1 MAQYDKQKMLVAC
14 VAKVKETWQK
24 AYGIWGDKIGA
35 IPVVEMNARLT
46 STAGRAFMLTA
57 WNQIH
62 HPNMVERM
70 DFSCFLMQNNWVD
83 FLAQTV
89 PHECAHFIALRVYG
103 DENHG
108 RGFKYVMQELGCR
121 VERCHSYQ
129 TKSQMEKA
137 ATPRKRITSRV

>member
-1 MAQYDKQKMLVAC
+1 MATYDKQKMLAAC
-14 VAKVKETWQK
+14 VAKVQETWRK
-24 AYGIWGDKIGA
+24 AYDIWGPRIGV

-57 WNQIH
+57 MNKKVV
-62 HPNMVERM
+62 PPMVERM
-70 DFSCFLMQNNWVD
+70 DFSCFLMQNNWYD

-108 RGFKYVMQELGCR
+108 QGFKYVMQELGCR
-121 VERCHSYQ
+121 VERCHTYK
-129 TKSQMEKA
+129 TKAQMERAKNV
-137 ATPRKRITSRV
+137 S

>member
-1 MAQYDKQKMLVAC
+1 MLAAC
-14 VAKVKETWQK
+14 VAKVQETWRK
-24 AYGIWGDKIGA
+24 AYDIWGPRIGV

-57 WNQIH
+57 MNKKVV
-62 HPNMVERM
+62 PPMVERM
-70 DFSCFLMQNNWVD
+70 DFSCFLMLHNWDD

-108 RGFKYVMQELGCR
+108 QGFKYVMQELGCR
-121 VERCHSYQ
+121 VERCHPYQ
-129 TKSQMEKA
+129 TKAQADKA
-137 ATPRKRITSRV
+137 ATPCKRITTEV